1 MDKDKDAYDQQYV
14 KTHLA
19 KPVPIT
25 LQDELVQYGALQVDK
40 TDLWEETAYALVAES
55 GDYDVLL
62 WTAGYILKSNGRG
75 VWIDKDAVEH
85 DILMIA
91 VPKSSRGKMSDNN
104 FVRAGWHQTER
115 LPADALKVEQHEDKV
130 VWDFAGHQFISRP
143 PQWDAKG
150 HYAGVDLDLT
160 FTQKNQ
166 PIWNWGPFKDVAKT
180 ERAGYDV
187 FASVD
192 GTLKTAGRTFDIK
205 NGYGVRE
212 HILVGNPIDPV
223 RNLPAPR
230 IMYWL
235 YVMKDDIGINFFRP
249 GAVDIGSV
257 YAGDHEVKF
266 NPAGGKGSINYQT
279 LEHWHDPRSGMN
291 LPVRWHLNMT
301 SDDCTV
307 DLEISSH
314 GRAYEFWTGDAGMR
328 MYTYFVCVAN
338 GFVSFPDGR
347 KVEFKDH
354 IALNSNNQTIL
365 VKKETLDGA
374 VYD

>member
-1 MDKDKDAYDQQYV
+1 MSKGKVGYDQQYV
-14 KTHLA
+14 KAHLA
-19 KPVPIT
+19 SAIPIT
-25 LQDELVQYGALQVDK
+25 LQDELVQYKVLQADK
-40 TDLWEETAYALVAES
+40 SDIWEETAFAMIAES

-62 WTAGYILKSNGRG
+62 WTAGYILKGNGRG
-75 VWIDKDAVEH
+75 VWVDKDAIEH
-85 DILMIA
+85 DLMMIA
-91 VPKSSRGKMSDNN
+91 VPKSGRGKMGDNH

-115 LPADALKVEQHEDKV
+115 LAPEALSVEQHADKV
-130 VWDFAGHQFISRP
+130 VWDFAGHQFIARP
-143 PQWDAKG
+143 PVWEAQG
-150 HYAGVDLDLT
+150 QYAGVELDLT
-160 FTQKNQ
+160 FTQQHQ
-166 PIWNWGPFKDVAKT
+166 PIWNWGPFRDAPKT

-187 FASVD
+187 FTSVD
-192 GTLKTAGRTFDIK
+192 GTLKSAGRTFEIQ

-235 YVMKDDIGINFFRP
+235 YLMKDDVGINFFRP
-249 GAVDIGSV
+249 GALDIGSV
-257 YAGDHEVKF
+257 YTADQEFKF
-266 NPAGGKGSINYQT
+266 NPAGAKGAISYTT

-291 LPVRWHLNMT
+291 LPVRWHLNM
-301 SDDCTV
+301 SSAECVV

-314 GRAYEFWTGDAGMR
+314 GRAYEFWTGDAGTR

-338 GFVSFPDGR
+338 GFALFPDGR

-354 IALNSNNQTIL
+354 IALNSTNQTIL